1 MLRTITVGSCVSIQG
16 LLVGQL
22 PDGKVKIMVDNKTYV
37 GTAITAQPRLA

>member
-16 LLVGQL
+16 LLIGHL
-22 PDGKVKIMVDNKTYV
+22 PDGKIKILVDNKTYV